1 MTSEVDTY
9 EVEPRE
15 VLGKKVKKLRRDGV
29 LPANLYGRGIDSVA
43 LQMPLQQARDM
54 LYTHGTNTLINLRV
68 AGESEPRPVIVR
80 DIKRHPVN
88 GNVLHV
94 DFYQVD
100 LTRTLKAY
108 VPVSLIGE
116 STAVTVHGGILLQG
130 LDTVQLEA
138 LPSEMPD
145 HLEISVDSLLEID
158 DQITVASLV
167 VGAAVTILSDSEQML
182 ARVTRPR
189 LVEEVGEAVLEGEE
203 VLVEG
208 EVAPESADGEGDE
221 SADGDSD

>member
-15 VLGKKVKKLRRDGV
+15 VLGKKVKRLRRDGV
-29 LPANLYGRGIDSVA
+29 LPANLYGRGLDSVA
-43 LQMPLQQARDM
+43 VQMPLQKARDM
-54 LYTHGTNTLINLRV
+54 LYTHGTNTLIKVRV

-100 LTRTLKAY
+100 LKRTLKAF
-108 VPVSLIGE
+108 VPVNLTGE
-116 STAVTVHGGILLQG
+116 APAIAAQGGILLQG

-145 HLEISVDSLLEID
+145 HLEISVDGLMEID
-158 DQITVASLV
+158 DQLTVAALV
-167 VGAAVTILSDSEQML
+167 VGAGVTMLSDPDQMV

-189 LVEEVGEAVLEGEE
+189 LIEEVEEVLEGEE
-203 VLVEG
+203 ELAEG
-208 EVAPESADGEGDE
+208 EEAPEGEEGEE

>member
-15 VLGKKVKKLRRDGV
+15 VLGKKVKRLRRDGV
-29 LPANLYGRGIDSVA
+29 LPANLYGRGLDSVA
-43 LQMPLQQARDM
+43 VQMPLQKARDM
-54 LYTHGTNTLINLRV
+54 LYTHGTNTLIKVRV
-68 AGESEPRPVIVR
+68 AGESEPRPVIV
-80 DIKRHPVN
+80 
-88 GNVLHV
+88 L

-100 LTRTLKAY
+100 LKRTLKAF
-108 VPVSLIGE
+108 VPVNLTGE
-116 STAVTVHGGILLQG
+116 APAIAAQGGILLQG

-145 HLEISVDSLLEID
+145 HLEISVDGLMEID
-158 DQITVASLV
+158 DQLTVAALV
-167 VGAAVTILSDSEQML
+167 VGAGVTMLSDPDQMV

-189 LVEEVGEAVLEGEE
+189 LIEEVEEVLEGEE
-203 VLVEG
+203 ELAEDEEAPEG
-208 EVAPESADGEGDE
+208 EEGEE

>member
-15 VLGKKVKKLRRDGV
+15 VLGKKVKRLRRDGV
-29 LPANLYGRGIDSVA
+29 LPANLYGRGLDSVA
-43 LQMPLQQARDM
+43 IQMPLQKARDM
-54 LYTHGTNTLINLRV
+54 LYTHGTNTLINVRV
-68 AGESEPRPVIVR
+68 AGENEPRPVIVR
-80 DIKRHPVN
+80 DIKRHPVS

-100 LTRTLKAY
+100 LTRTLKAF
-108 VPVSLIGE
+108 VPINLIGE
-116 STAVTVHGGILLQG
+116 SVAVTVQGGIMLQG

-145 HLEISVDSLLEID
+145 HLEISVDGLLEID

-167 VGAAVTILSDSEQML
+167 AAAGVTILSDSEQMV

-189 LVEEVGEAVLEGEE
+189 LIEEVDEAVLEGEE
-203 VLVEG
+203 ELAEG
-208 EVAPESADGEGDE
+208 EEAPEGADEDGE
-221 SADGDSD
+221 SAGGDSE